1 MAECHRCGN
10 EHVHMEAREEC
21 QESVPITLSLRL
33 SPFTPEFIN
42 MDTLPSQLALN
53 ILQAGHHAQLAFVGV
68 LGIQTP
74 VLTLTW
80 QALPSVTPKAIYE
93 GGTFMT

>member
-10 EHVHMEAREEC
+10 EHNHVEARGSC
-21 QESVPITLSLRL
+21 QESWPIALSLKQGL
-33 SPFTPEFIN
+33 FNPELIN
-42 MDTLPSQLALN
+42 MATLPSQLALN
-53 ILQAGHHAQLAFVGV
+53 ILQTGHHAQLAFVGV

-80 QALPSVTPKAIYE
+80 QALPSVDPNPIYE

>member
-1 MAECHRCGN
+1 MA
-10 EHVHMEAREEC
+10 
-21 QESVPITLSLRL
+21 
-33 SPFTPEFIN
+33 
-42 MDTLPSQLALN
+42 TLPSQLALN
-53 ILQAGHHAQLAFVGV
+53 ILQTGHHAQLAFVGV

-80 QALPSVTPKAIYE
+80 QALPSVDPNPIYE